1 MMSANA
7 MQPHLQHQVAVGGK
21 KKKSAASKGKKV
33 KTNNFMDP

>member
-1 MMSANA
+1 MMSANV
-7 MQPHLQHQVAVGGK
+7 QPHLQHQVGGK